1 MSDSA
6 EYISDSTE
14 TAINWETCPP
24 HALPAMLQTSLDS
37 LHLKKLNDHSKNV
50 ERLNYEL
57 KHVLN
62 YVASEFKKHKASK
75 HGEKE
80 YPYSLKPNNENSDPS
95 KVMDPLDNTPKSTTQ
110 WIKDGISN
118 VFGGKKEEEV
128 NINDAQLSDKMRH
141 ALDEVERLYSQFY
154 NDVKDKSKI
163 PGQIPNLPEEF
174 KPLFKNK
181 EAITPEEIENALS
194 KIDEMQRENKDEI
207 TKIAEN
213 IQLLGH
219 LYTTIT
225 EITRKMQDSHLRF
238 IERTAEKMG
247 SR

>member
-1 MSDSA
+1 MSDSTTK
-6 EYISDSTE
+6 S
-14 TAINWETCPP
+14 INWETCPA
-24 HALPAMLQTSLDS
+24 HALPAMLQTSLDT
-37 LHLKKLNDHSKNV
+37 LHLQKLNAHSQNV

-75 HGEKE
+75 HGEKQ
-80 YPYSLKPNNENSDPS
+80 YPYSVKPNDDNADP
-95 KVMDPLDNTPKSTTQ
+95 NAPKSTSQ

-118 VFGGKKEEEV
+118 AFGGKKEEEV

-154 NDVKDKSKI
+154 NDFKDKSKI
-163 PGQIPNLPEEF
+163 SGQIPDLPEEF
-174 KPLFKNK
+174 KALFKNK

-238 IERTAEKMG
+238 VERTAEKMG